1 MFALFVVINWSV
13 TTLTDGKGSMYQIFI
28 SCAYALIPYVVSIAA
43 CTVLSNI
50 FTADEAAFYGFV
62 STVGI
67 LWSVFLMVGALRAI
81 HDFTFLKTFVCI
93 ILTVLGMIF
102 VIFLAVLFV
111 SLVQQLISF
120 AVSVFNELL
129 YRS

>member
-1 MFALFVVINWSV
+1 
-13 TTLTDGKGSMYQIFI
+13 MYQIFI